1 MEINPKF
8 WASYPL
14 ASRYGY
20 RFASTLVAGSL
31 GRSTDSFG
39 TRRAERG
46 EMVFPL
52 REVYY
57 SLKHDDESLVRSLTS
72 IAWPPA
78 RCDIDPLDLQ
88 AWVAPGGLRTSV
100 RWAVDLW
107 RGVDDPF

>member
-1 MEINPKF
+1 
-8 WASYPL
+8 
-14 ASRYGY
+14 
-20 RFASTLVAGSL
+20 
-31 GRSTDSFG
+31 
-39 TRRAERG
+39 
-46 EMVFPL
+46 MVFPL